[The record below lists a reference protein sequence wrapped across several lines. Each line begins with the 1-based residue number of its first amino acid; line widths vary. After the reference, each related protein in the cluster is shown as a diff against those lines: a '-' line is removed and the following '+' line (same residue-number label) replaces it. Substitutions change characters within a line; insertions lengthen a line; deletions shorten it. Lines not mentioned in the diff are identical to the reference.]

1 MFCKL
6 ALVIMLCVALQEADA
21 ACPSSIS
28 DQFTTVASSASEAA
42 KKAACTALDVIIKN
56 VPATGAGSIEKADL
70 DDCIK
75 KFEETNNLK
84 CGCGTTK
91 LSITLALVLAVS
103 IFWGRQN

>member
-6 ALVIMLCVALQEADA
+6 ALVIMLCVALQEVMLYTMHNLEKYFPTFISQADA

-70 DDCIK
+70 DDCMK
-75 KFEETNNLK
+75 KFEETNK
-84 CGCGTTK
+84 YEKTK
-91 LSITLALVLAVS
+91 IV
-103 IFWGRQN
+103 